1 MVVKTRRSQQRS
13 RSKSKS
19 IERKQNTILAE
30 TILKNIE
37 KNKQKRNTSRQL
49 RPRLVIPNLALLNDS
64 HQHTHKTS
72 LFIHWMKHF
81 FTIMSTFW
89 LKRNIP
95 LDYHIPCIMVCGLI
109 LVIYCYMYE

>member
-1 MVVKTRRSQQRS
+1 MGVETRRSQQRS
-13 RSKSKS
+13 RSKS
-19 IERKQNTILAE
+19 RKRNTILAE

-37 KNKQKRNTSRQL
+37 KNKQKRNTSQPS
-49 RPRLVIPNLALLNDS
+49 RPRLVIPNLALLNDLP
-64 HQHTHKTS
+64 QHTRKTS
-72 LFIHWMKHF
+72 LFIHWLKHF

-109 LVIYCYMYE
+109 LVIYCYMYK